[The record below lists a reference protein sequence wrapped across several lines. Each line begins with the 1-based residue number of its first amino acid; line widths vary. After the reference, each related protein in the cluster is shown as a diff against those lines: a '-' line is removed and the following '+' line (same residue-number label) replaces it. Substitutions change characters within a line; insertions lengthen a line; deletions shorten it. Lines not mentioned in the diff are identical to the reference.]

1 MKSNLLKTALL
12 AVSFLGAASAEVI
25 HTNMPVAFYANGKAM
40 PAGAYT
46 VRTLP
51 GTTSVVVFT
60 NDATGEKALAF
71 ARPMLAPAGKSGTSY
86 ELSMEPG
93 STSLKG
99 TALAL
104 TRGK

>member
-1 MKSNLLKTALL
+1 LEKETIFHTQ

-25 HTNMPVAFYANGKAM
+25 HTNMPVAFYATGKAM

-60 NDATGEKALAF
+60 NDATDQKALAF
-71 ARPMLAPAGKSGTSY
+71 ARTALAAPGKSGTAY
-86 ELSMEPG
+86 ELTTTQG
-93 STSLKG
+93 STSLRG
-99 TALAL
+99 IALAL
-104 TRGK
+104 KPSE